1 MCECANSAWK
11 TKSSLAAKYK
21 SLMVRKTHKKAIVA
35 LAHKIIRLV
44 YLLLTRKVAYRDPQI
59 DYEAMSA
66 KKNAPRW
73 IKQLKLIGQWPD
85 KLPVSTST

>member
-1 MCECANSAWK
+1 
-11 TKSSLAAKYK
+11 
-21 SLMVRKTHKKAIVA
+21 MVRKTHKKAIVA

-44 YLLLTRKVAYRDPQI
+44 YLLLTRKVAYHDPQV

-73 IKQLKLIGQWPD
+73 IKQLKLIGKWPD
-85 KLPVSTST
+85 KVPASTSA